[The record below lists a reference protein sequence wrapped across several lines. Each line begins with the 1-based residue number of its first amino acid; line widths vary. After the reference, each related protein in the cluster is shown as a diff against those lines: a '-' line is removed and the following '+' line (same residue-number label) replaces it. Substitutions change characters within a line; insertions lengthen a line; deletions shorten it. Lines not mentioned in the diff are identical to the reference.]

1 MKAHIAKRTRRTF
14 ISRLKKK
21 LSNTIKNESGSPE
34 HLLKNK
40 LQVKLKRYIKLKI
53 DKSYFS
59 TSDKRENI
67 SAPVNID
74 YYDTTNYHKTNVF

>member
-1 MKAHIAKRTRRTF
+1 MKAQIAKRTRRKF

-59 TSDKRENI
+59 TSEKRRKYICPNQ
-67 SAPVNID
+67 
-74 YYDTTNYHKTNVF
+74 Y